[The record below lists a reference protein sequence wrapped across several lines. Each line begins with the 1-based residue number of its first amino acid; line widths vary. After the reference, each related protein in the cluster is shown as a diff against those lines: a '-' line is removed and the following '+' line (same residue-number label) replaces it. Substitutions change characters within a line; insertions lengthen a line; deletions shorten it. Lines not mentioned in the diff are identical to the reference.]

1 MALAG
6 FNRRLTGH
14 SNALEY
20 SHEDLACLVQHIN
33 EKRPHLKEAL
43 RFVALW
49 NIKSGSYVKDSH
61 PIFDKTTIQ
70 KIDNFARQEKG
81 DYDFFDTCAQVT
93 EALRQDEENLSHDK
107 ASGVAHSSI
116 WEEKK
121 WEWHVFQR

>member
-1 MALAG
+1 MKG
-6 FNRRLTGH
+6 
-14 SNALEY
+14 
-20 SHEDLACLVQHIN
+20 
-33 EKRPHLKEAL
+33 AL

-49 NIKSGSYVKDSH
+49 NIKSGSYVKDNH

-70 KIDNFARQEKG
+70 KINNFARQEKG

-93 EALRQDEENLSHDK
+93 EALRQDEENLAHNK
-107 ASGVAHSSI
+107 ASGAAHSSI